1 MNKPFFS
8 EVDEASSIL
17 KIMIVDGLSG
27 RKDNRTPY
35 EREEDMAAANSSYMS
50 MKRNSR
56 EEAIRKQR
64 RAIKSVNESA
74 KSREPLV
81 ASGGLAPGVL
91 SYVNE
96 DVTGE
101 IRDIYYRSGN
111 KD

>member
-35 EREEDMAAANSSYMS
+35 EREEDMAAVAANSSYLNI
-50 MKRNSR
+50 KRNSR

-64 RAIKSVNESA
+64 RAIKSVQGSTN
-74 KSREPLV
+74 
-81 ASGGLAPGVL
+81 
-91 SYVNE
+91 
-96 DVTGE
+96 
-101 IRDIYYRSGN
+101 
-111 KD
+111 